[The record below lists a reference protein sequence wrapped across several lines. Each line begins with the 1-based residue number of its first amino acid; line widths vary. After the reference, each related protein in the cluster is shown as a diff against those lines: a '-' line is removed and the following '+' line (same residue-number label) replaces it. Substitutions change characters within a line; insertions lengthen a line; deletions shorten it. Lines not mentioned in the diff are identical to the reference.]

1 VTPALYLL
9 SFVTLQRVAELILAR
24 RNTRKLL
31 ARGAFEAAPRHYP
44 LIVAFHAS
52 WLAGLWLLGWNAELR
67 LGWLLAFAL
76 LQLMRAWVI
85 ATLGWR
91 WTTRILVVPGAPLAR
106 NGPYRFLSHPNY
118 AVVAGEI
125 AVVPLA
131 LGLVWYALA
140 FSIVNAAVLA
150 IRIRAENAAIL
161 HSP

>member
-1 VTPALYLL
+1 VTPAICLL
-9 SFVTLQRVAELILAR
+9 SFVTLQRVVELILAR

-31 ARGAFEAAPRHYP
+31 ARGAFEAARGHYP
-44 LIVAFHAS
+44 LIVAAQAS
-52 WLAGLWLLGWNAELR
+52 WLAGLWLLGWDAELR
-67 LGWLLAFAL
+67 LGWLLAFAV
-76 LQLMRAWVI
+76 LQFMRAWVI
-85 ATLGWR
+85 ATLGRR
-91 WTTRILVVPGAPLAR
+91 WTTRILVVPGAPLVR

-131 LGLVWYALA
+131 LGLAWYALA

-150 IRIRAENAAIL
+150 IRIKAENAAIL